1 MIKEESL
8 KNIQGMKLKTTH
20 TLSAIKTSAW
30 VIEHNKSFQDIK
42 DVQPS
47 RINKDVTLGKLTN
60 DIQEMCLN
68 LGNEIE
74 AKLRN
79 VLYLLQDIDDD
90 KAKQAFKIIDDLI
103 Y

>member
-8 KNIQGMKLKTTH
+8 KDIQGMRLKTTH

>member
-1 MIKEESL
+1 
-8 KNIQGMKLKTTH
+8 MKLKTTH
-20 TLSAIKTSAW
+20 TLSAIKTLAW
-30 VIEHNKSFQDIK
+30 VIENNKSFQDIR
-42 DVQPS
+42 DTPAS
-47 RINKDVTLGKLTN
+47 RIKKDVTLAKLTN

-79 VLYLLQDIDDD
+79 VLYLLQDIEDD
-90 KAKQAFKIIDDLI
+90 KAKQAYKIIDDLI